1 MDTQPERTDKLPSK
15 LITILVG
22 IYDSRKFIE
31 AKIRNLQQLTVFSD
45 CWVVLLNCLDLG
57 RESEIYAD
65 FVRDNDN
72 VIEIRYST
80 HVHLYPTWNDG
91 IVVTNSTY
99 IMNSNVDDMLH
110 PDYVSLC
117 TEYLDSHP
125 DIAVVSSR
133 VIMTD
138 TPNQIYPDWE
148 WCDEMPFHAYPQ
160 STAGPCPV
168 WRRSLHEKYGYFD
181 NYRVIGD
188 ARMWEK
194 WLAGGEK
201 FGLLDKKLVLYLR
214 NPNSLE
220 RRRDPTTGRSLR
232 ELDLQ

>member
-1 MDTQPERTDKLPSK
+1 
-15 LITILVG
+15 
-22 IYDSRKFIE
+22 
-31 AKIRNLQQLTVFSD
+31 
-45 CWVVLLNCLDLG
+45 
-57 RESEIYAD
+57 
-65 FVRDNDN
+65 
-72 VIEIRYST
+72 
-80 HVHLYPTWNDG
+80 
-91 IVVTNSTY
+91 
-99 IMNSNVDDMLH
+99 MNSNVDDMLH